1 MNNKHIADLMIGAFT
16 ILVGYGTWL
25 GIFFML
31 ENSRI
36 PAMKAAA
43 TTTIPLLI
51 AGGLAYVIGWLIFK
65 KWQVSNNDKLIVAGS
80 IVAAALIY
88 SVALYAIQVF

>member
-1 MNNKHIADLMIGAFT
+1 MNNKHIASLMIGAFT
-16 ILVGYGTWL
+16 ILVGYGTWV

-43 TTTIPLLI
+43 TTSIPVLI
-51 AGGLAYVIGWLIFK
+51 AGALAYFIGWLIFK

-88 SVALYAIQVF
+88 AAALYAFKVL